1 LMEGEE
7 QMFLNPLPVHL
18 LPGLERE
25 DLLSMRDFRLFK
37 VRQLVEWTFP
47 QLETIFKNR
56 AGFIYQTARGID
68 ETDVLPAGQRPPVA
82 SGERDF
88 GDDTNDVDV
97 IESALYAIVEKICF
111 EIRERRLAARRVN
124 VAIDYSDGGR
134 IKRGLALPRPTSN
147 DSKVFEAVKK
157 ALAMAWTR
165 RARIRH
171 IKITA
176 DRLVY
181 PSALSDMFAGMDEAE
196 SSNNRLIKAVDD
208 IRRKFGSDAL
218 QMGRTFKM
226 NER

>member
-1 LMEGEE
+1 
-7 QMFLNPLPVHL
+7 
-18 LPGLERE
+18 
-25 DLLSMRDFRLFK
+25 
-37 VRQLVEWTFP
+37 
-47 QLETIFKNR
+47 
-56 AGFIYQTARGID
+56 
-68 ETDVLPAGQRPPVA
+68 
-82 SGERDF
+82 
-88 GDDTNDVDV
+88 
-97 IESALYAIVEKICF
+97 
-111 EIRERRLAARRVN
+111 
-124 VAIDYSDGGR
+124 
-134 IKRGLALPRPTSN
+134 
-147 DSKVFEAVKK
+147 
-157 ALAMAWTR
+157 MAWTR